1 MIVTFI
7 YYMNGS
13 NIVAQN
19 NNEQNI
25 YTIEIIDDIV
35 SKRVV
40 GKIEVPI
47 EKGKNNINKRE
58 KIEME

>member
-1 MIVTFI
+1 M
-7 YYMNGS
+7 
-13 NIVAQN
+13 AQN

-25 YTIEIIDDIV
+25 YIIEIIDDVV

-47 EKGKNNINKRE
+47 EKEINNKNKRE
-58 KIEME
+58 KVKSE

>member
-1 MIVTFI
+1 M
-7 YYMNGS
+7 
-13 NIVAQN
+13 AQN

-25 YTIEIIDDIV
+25 YIIEIIDDVV

-47 EKGKNNINKRE
+47 EKEKNNKNKRE
-58 KIEME
+58 KVKSE

>member
-1 MIVTFI
+1 M
-7 YYMNGS
+7 
-13 NIVAQN
+13 AQN